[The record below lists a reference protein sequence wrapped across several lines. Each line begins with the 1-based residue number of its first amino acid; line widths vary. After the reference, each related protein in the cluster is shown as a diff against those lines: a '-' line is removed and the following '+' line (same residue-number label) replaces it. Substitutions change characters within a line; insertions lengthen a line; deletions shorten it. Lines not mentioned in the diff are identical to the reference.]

1 MRGAKGEGPG
11 WASAGLSAH
20 PVQVPHVPVDSVSK
34 VWILPLEGTAG
45 AVDPDS
51 CSELQL
57 LSFMGLSICGEIP
70 GL

>member
-1 MRGAKGEGPG
+1 MGV
-11 WASAGLSAH
+11 H
-20 PVQVPHVPVDSVSK
+20 PTQVSHVPINSDFVSK
-34 VWILPLEGTAG
+34 MWILLLEGTALTM
-45 AVDPDS
+45 DPDS

>member
-1 MRGAKGEGPG
+1 MLV
-11 WASAGLSAH
+11 S
-20 PVQVPHVPVDSVSK
+20 HVPVDSDFVSK
-34 VWILPLEGTAG
+34 VWILPLEGTALTM
-45 AVDPDS
+45 DPDS